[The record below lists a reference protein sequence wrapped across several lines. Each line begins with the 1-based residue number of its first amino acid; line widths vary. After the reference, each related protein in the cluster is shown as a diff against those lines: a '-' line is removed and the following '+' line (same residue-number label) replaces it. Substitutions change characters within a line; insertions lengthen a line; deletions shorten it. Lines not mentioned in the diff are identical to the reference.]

1 MGCEQILT
9 FEETEQFNRGSP
21 ETQPTKPANLLLR
34 TYKGLLSPENNFT
47 DILIKSEAELVQKLR
62 DYIPS
67 RIEIDKDNYDLNYD
81 DDILTKTAK
90 INFNEEYIIAINGVN
105 NVLRVEEN
113 NGKYMIYHDN
123 QPKEKNSYIALV
135 VKKIEGFNPKFI
147 FASPKRPFL

>member
-9 FEETEQFNRGSP
+9 FEETEQFNRGQ
-21 ETQPTKPANLLLR
+21 EAQPKNLLLR
-34 TYKGLLSPENNFT
+34 TYKGLLSPDAKFT
-47 DILIKSEAELVQKLR
+47 DTLIKSDSELIQKLR

-67 RIEIDKDNYDLNYD
+67 QIEVENDKYDYNYD

-113 NGKYMIYHDN
+113 DGKYMIYHDN

-135 VKKIEGFNPKFI
+135 VKKIDGFNPKFI
-147 FASPKRPFL
+147 FASPKRPFI

>member
-9 FEETEQFNRGSP
+9 FEETEPFNRGSP
-21 ETQPTKPANLLLR
+21 ETQPTKPTNLLLR
-34 TYKGLLSPENNFT
+34 AYKGILSPDSNFT
-47 DILIKSEAELVQKLR
+47 DTLIKSEAELIAKLR

-67 RIEIDKDNYDLNYD
+67 QIEIGNDKYDYNCD
-81 DDILTKTAK
+81 DDILTRTAK

-105 NVLRVEEN
+105 KVLRVEEN
-113 NGKYMIYHDN
+113 DGKYMIYHDN

-135 VKKIEGFNPKFI
+135 VKRIDGFNPKFI

>member
-9 FEETEQFNRGSP
+9 YEETEQFNRGSP
-21 ETQPTKPANLLLR
+21 ETQPTNLLLR
-34 TYKGLLSPENNFT
+34 TYKGLLSQDNNFT
-47 DILIKSEAELVQKLR
+47 DTLIKSEAELIPKLR

-67 RIEIDKDNYDLNYD
+67 QIEIGNDKYDYNCD
-81 DDILTKTAK
+81 DDILTRTAR

-113 NGKYMIYHDN
+113 DGKYMIYHDN
-123 QPKEKNSYIALV
+123 QPKEKNSYLALV
-135 VKKIEGFNPKFI
+135 VKKIEGSNPKFI

>member
-9 FEETEQFNRGSP
+9 FEETEQFNRGQ
-21 ETQPTKPANLLLR
+21 EAHPTNLLLR
-34 TYKGLLSPENNFT
+34 TYKGLLSPDAKFT
-47 DILIKSEAELVQKLR
+47 DTLIKSDSELIQKLR

-67 RIEIDKDNYDLNYD
+67 QIEVENDKYDYNYD

-113 NGKYMIYHDN
+113 DGKYMIYHDN

-135 VKKIEGFNPKFI
+135 VKKIDGLNPKFI
-147 FASPKRPFL
+147 FASPKRPFI

>member
-9 FEETEQFNRGSP
+9 YEETEQFNRGSP
-21 ETQPTKPANLLLR
+21 ETQPTNLLLR
-34 TYKGLLSPENNFT
+34 TYKGLLSQDNNFT
-47 DILIKSEAELVQKLR
+47 DTLIKSEAELIPKLR

-67 RIEIDKDNYDLNYD
+67 QIEIGNDKYDYNCA
-81 DDILTKTAK
+81 DDILTRTAR

-113 NGKYMIYHDN
+113 DGKYMIYHDN

-135 VKKIEGFNPKFI
+135 VKKIEGSNPKFI